1 MPEIIP
7 SVSRGKRLP
16 EIVRQTPVTTDT
28 KQLLVS
34 TVRIGGGYY
43 DTVIF
48 DESDD
53 KRHDGFFL
61 DDYVINHSSK
71 KAGSYDAALEQH
83 REAVDAA
90 RTEEPF
96 PPRGGHDAGCA
107 YVSGMTSRCTCSEG
121 GAA

>member
-1 MPEIIP
+1 MIP
-7 SVSRGKRLP
+7 QKRLP
-16 EIVRQTPVTTDT
+16 EIVSQTPVRSGT
-28 KQLLVS
+28 KDLLVS

-61 DDYVINHSSK
+61 GGYVINRSSK
-71 KAGSYDAALEQH
+71 KSGNRDAAMDDH
-83 REAVDAA
+83 REAVYAA

-96 PPRGGHDAGCA
+96 PPNGGHDETCA
-107 YVSGMTSRCTCSEG
+107 YVSGMTTRCTCATEA
-121 GAA
+121 GAR